1 MSSAILAVLVFC
13 SIQNR
18 MAYELVPD
26 QWKGYLMIRYYDY
39 FGHLDT
45 EGRFVPSIMSLPN
58 EINELGYRRVADSA
72 ERDLLLRRKRTD
84 TPALFEFRSGRLIPG
99 TVQKAKGSGEVFEPI
114 FVPDLGGEIITMDA
128 YLKTYDP
135 EKSVPIYNL
144 PGRIVPASERPLRQ
158 RGFAWRQDAKTLGSR
173 QGQPSLA
180 LRAFMMNTILFAP
193 PTESLASY
201 KLEYRSKWNAY
212 VVMGDYEYTGKI
224 DEDGRFVPDP
234 QNLPKKLEDKKRL
247 GDNPAVALYR
257 QAEQGGSSKT
267 YEFRSERLI
276 PGAIQAAR
284 EGGVTFVPDLGGKVI
299 ALETYL
305 RNYDPKKHVPI
316 YNLPG
321 EIVAVKPSA
330 KPGQ

>member
-1 MSSAILAVLVFC
+1 MWATLLAFVAFFVNLENGDPHRFESGPVPGVLFGGCV
-13 SIQNR
+13 R
-18 MAYELVPD
+18 M
-26 QWKGYLMIRYYDY
+26 KSHTY
-39 FGHLDT
+39 FGVFDID
-45 EGRFVPSIMSLPN
+45 GRYVTSPRSLP
-58 EINELGYRRVADSA
+58 ERAGQSGPASPRATFLWVFAVPLGNPTY
-72 ERDLLLRRKRTD
+72 
-84 TPALFEFRSGRLIPG
+84 EFRSARLIPG
-99 TVQKAKGSGEVFEPI
+99 TVQKAKGSGEIFEPV
-114 FVPDLGGEIITMDA
+114 FVPDLGGEVISMEA

-144 PGRIVPASERPLRQ
+144 PGRIIRASANPPPQQGL
-158 RGFAWRQDAKTLGSR
+158 AWRQDAKPFGSR

-180 LRAFMMNTILFAP
+180 LRAFMMNAMLLAP
-193 PTESLASY
+193 PTEAPATY
-201 KLEYRSKWNAY
+201 KLDYKSKWNWY

-234 QNLPKKLEDKKRL
+234 HSLPKKLEDKKRL

-267 YEFRSERLI
+267 YEFRSECLI

-321 EIVAVKPSA
+321 EIVAVKAGA
-330 KPGQ
+330 K